1 MDSELK
7 ELETSNTSLR
17 EYIHS
22 LEEERQTTEDDVMND
37 PRVVEALTLLS
48 KLQRRLQIITE
59 DRSNLQAEIL
69 KLREL
74 IEKHNMNQISPVSPQ
89 IFNEK
94 ILEYSTLQNK
104 YKILLREKMDLERS
118 SLEMFI

>member
-17 EYIHS
+17 EYIHT
-22 LEEERQTTEDDVMND
+22 LEEERTTTEDDVMND

>member
-1 MDSELK
+1 MK

-17 EYIHS
+17 EYIHT
-22 LEEERQTTEDDVMND
+22 LEEERKTAEDNVMND
-37 PRVVEALTLLS
+37 SRVVEAVALLS
-48 KLQRRLQIITE
+48 KLQRRLQIITA
-59 DRSNLQAEIL
+59 DRSNLQGEIL

-74 IEKHNMNQISPVSPQ
+74 IEKHNMKQSSPISPQ

-118 SLEMFI
+118 NLEMFA